1 MSDFLHACCP
11 HCRNEL
17 CSCTGALH
25 DPKEIHQIGDFRYCV
40 LNVFAVVGFPVFC
53 ILFFDFSREARRKFF
68 NFRAQREEK
77 FLIFGP
83 HLSTFPKNT
92 QIKKRP

>member
-17 CSCTGALH
+17 CSCTGASH
-25 DPKEIHQIGDFRYCV
+25 DPKKIRQIGDVRCCV

-53 ILFFDFSREARRKFF
+53 IQITLT
-68 NFRAQREEK
+68 FRAKREEN
-77 FLIFGP
+77 FLIFAR
-83 HLSTFPKNT
+83 SA
-92 QIKKRP
+92 KKIF